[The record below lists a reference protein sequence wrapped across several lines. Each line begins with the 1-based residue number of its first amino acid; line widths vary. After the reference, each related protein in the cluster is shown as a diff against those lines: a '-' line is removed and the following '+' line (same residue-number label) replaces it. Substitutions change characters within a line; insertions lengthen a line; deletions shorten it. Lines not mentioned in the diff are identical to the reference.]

1 MKRGP
6 GSLFDSPPPYIE
18 RMGNFFTTFVEEES
32 RRLHLTPESLK
43 HLANA
48 R

>member
-1 MKRGP
+1 
-6 GSLFDSPPPYIE
+6 
-18 RMGNFFTTFVEEES
+18 MGDFFTTFVEQES
-32 RRLHLTPESLK
+32 QRLHLTPETLK